1 MQNLS
6 IIKRTTVGMSV
17 LGWVALACLLINGA
31 FWGALMLDLLAPR
44 SLFSAQTL
52 QAALGIVAFAL
63 VLPLFWSMLLPSSP
77 AGRLLQKQTW
87 RLPGQLAVTFAA
99 VFLTWIAGSWLRS
112 WWSAQPNVADAGQD
126 LFLTITSLIAGI
138 LVPALSWCVMTPEQ
152 WIAQIEQA
160 RHVRRLEHAMQMEE
174 AAMKAAYAYAVS
186 LLNADLCNLSIGQ
199 RRELAG
205 ILGAFARTQQQAL
218 ASIAASWKDMY
229 GVEAKLA
236 TVPDQEL
243 LASYEK
249 VAGLLAGGADIM
261 KSSADYADE
270 VHSRT
275 AANGERR
282 MVNDERRI
290 APESQTNANVVEV
303 TNESANSRIRANS
316 HECANEPAN
325 DADVL
330 DLARR
335 ELGTTGWK
343 RQRLI
348 TVTGVGA
355 TKASALIK
363 TWAMR
368 GLIINIMGEPG
379 VYQFVED

>member
-1 MQNLS
+1 MMTVQS
-6 IIKRTTVGMSV
+6 VKRATVGMSV
-17 LGWVALACLLINGA
+17 LGWVALACLTLNGA
-31 FWGALMLDLLAPR
+31 FWGTLMWGLLAPPA
-44 SLFSAQTL
+44 LLSAQTL
-52 QAALGIVAFAL
+52 QAALAIVAFAL

-99 VFLTWIAGSWLRS
+99 VFLTWMAATWLRL
-112 WWSAQPNVADAGQD
+112 WWGAQPNIADAGQD

-152 WIAQIEQA
+152 WVAQLEQA
-160 RHVRRLEHAMQMEE
+160 RNVKRIEHAMQMEE
-174 AAMKAAYAYAVS
+174 TAMRAAYARAVS
-186 LLNADLCNLSIGQ
+186 LLNADLCNLSIAQ
-199 RRELAG
+199 RQELAS

-218 ASIAASWKDMY
+218 ASIAASWNDMY
-229 GVEAKLA
+229 GVECQL
-236 TVPDQEL
+236 TTIPDKKL

-249 VAGLLAGGADIM
+249 VAGLLAGSADIM
-261 KSSADYADE
+261 QSSADYADE
-270 VHSRT
+270 VRSRT
-275 AANGERR
+275 V
-282 MVNDERRI
+282 VNDERRM
-290 APESQTNANVVEV
+290 ATESQTNANVVEV
-303 TNESANSRIRANS
+303 ANESANARIRANS
-316 HECANEPAN
+316 YECANESAN

-330 DLARR
+330 ELARR

-348 TVTGVGA
+348 EVTGVKA

-363 TWAMR
+363 AWAVR
-368 GLIINIMGEPG
+368 GIIVNITGELG